1 MINIIIIKFDFI
13 NNSFLLLGGV
23 MLVESI
29 DVFFLQIED
38 CKFFENSVRNE
49 GLVIYVIVVIFDLG
63 LVVI

>member
-38 CKFFENSVRNE
+38 CKFVENSVRNE